1 MAIVAQ
7 EPNPSLNVTG
17 PAYELPPNRP
27 IAGSRP
33 PPQPPVKPPRASMRN
48 AKQAVMR
55 VQTRPELTHLC
66 EHFDV
71 VVDSTL
77 KSPFQLR
84 AGRQIALAPQ
94 VAALETAAAVALRH
108 CAEIDLLRRLND
120 LPTGDQTELDIAVI
134 ALRVAALYM
143 RAQPKE
149 LRQACEG
156 ILPSFLTELYVAGAQ
171 SVPFALAAERE
182 QLCRVL
188 PQLLPLGGQEPP
200 TTAVKMAELDAALA
214 ALRTLGTIAGPTD
227 YLLISDGDTRLDLDS
242 LSRLNQYGCSPKP
255 RAAINF
261 SSTTA
266 SSISQKSFDEVE
278 ILRQQLLRDAR
289 MGFAN
294 EVERTELG
302 VIKAKILALAG
313 CAEGDGAEII
323 VAASGTDTLLTASQL
338 AQSRAFAGGG
348 DGQSPKLTILVP
360 GIDETGSG
368 IPQAAVLRHYNARTA
383 LGEPVDRD
391 AGIDGSSFPLLSL
404 TTVPV
409 RRDDGMPLDAD
420 AIDAAVTHAA
430 EATIAA
436 GERVLLHLI
445 DVSKTGL
452 ILPSVACVDRLARR
466 FSGKLD
472 VVVDACQLRLS
483 PITLQAYL
491 RRGWLVSLTGSK
503 FLTGPAFAGALI
515 VPPSWVTSLRNAAGL
530 PIGFIAQSARQ
541 HWPDDW
547 GHMCRQL
554 TMRRQPGLLLRWRA
568 ALTENAQFEA
578 LSELKKRDRLSEF
591 ARGVE
596 AQLSNAEY
604 CTQLAA
610 PPLDRAVLGQG
621 QSWDLLPS
629 IFTFT
634 LHHLAT
640 GQALTMDDAKR
651 VHRWLNSDLGNCFDA
666 VDRDVA
672 STICHVGQPVAA
684 GRRDGQ
690 VIGALRIAASVRS
703 LVKEN
708 VEEPLAQ
715 VAIVLKK
722 TSLIIRHLDRL
733 RGEADRLAR

>member
-1 MAIVAQ
+1 MAIVTQ
-7 EPNPSLNVTG
+7 ESNASSNVTG
-17 PAYELPPNRP
+17 PPYELPPEMP
-27 IAGSRP
+27 IGGSRP
-33 PPQPPVKPPRASMRN
+33 PPRVKPPRASMRN
-48 AKQAVMR
+48 SKQAIMR

-71 VVDSTL
+71 IVDTAL
-77 KSPFQLR
+77 KFPFQLR
-84 AGRQIALAPQ
+84 AGRQIALAPNI
-94 VAALETAAAVALRH
+94 AALETAAAVALRH

-120 LPTGDQTELDIAVI
+120 LPTGDQTELDVAVI

-156 ILPSFLTELYVAGAQ
+156 ILPSFLTDLYVAGAQ
-171 SVPFALAAERE
+171 SVPFALATERE

-200 TTAVKMAELDAALA
+200 AAAVKMAELDAALT
-214 ALRTLGTIAGPTD
+214 ALRALGTIAGPTD

-255 RAAINF
+255 RAAIEF

-302 VIKAKILALAG
+302 RVKAKILALAG
-313 CAEGDGAEII
+313 CTEGDCAEII
-323 VAASGTDTLLTASQL
+323 IAASGTDTLLTASQL
-338 AQSRAFAGGG
+338 AQSRAFAPGG
-348 DGQSPKLTILVP
+348 DAQSHKLMIIVP
-360 GIDETGSG
+360 GTDETGSG
-368 IPQAAVLRHYNARTA
+368 VPQAAVLRHYNARTA
-383 LGEPVDRD
+383 LGEPVDLA

-404 TTVPV
+404 ASVAV
-409 RRDDGMPLDAD
+409 RGDDGVLLDGD
-420 AIDAAVTHAA
+420 AIDTAVTRAA
-430 EATIAA
+430 EAAIAA
-436 GERVLLHLI
+436 GERVLLHVI

-515 VPPSWVTSLRNAAGL
+515 IPPSWVASLRSAAGL

-568 ALTENAQFEA
+568 ALSENARFEA

-591 ARGVE
+591 AKGVE
-596 AQLSNAEY
+596 EQLSKDEH
-604 CTQLAA
+604 CTQLAT

-621 QSWDLLPS
+621 PSWDLLPS

-634 LHHLAT
+634 LRDRAT
-640 GQALTMDDAKR
+640 EQVLTMDDAKR
-651 VHRWLNSDLGNCFDA
+651 VHRWLNRDLGNLFDA

-690 VIGALRIAASVRS
+690 AIGALRIAASVRS
-703 LVKEN
+703 LAKDN

-722 TSLIIRHLDRL
+722 TALILRHLDRL

>member
-1 MAIVAQ
+1 
-7 EPNPSLNVTG
+7 
-17 PAYELPPNRP
+17 
-27 IAGSRP
+27 
-33 PPQPPVKPPRASMRN
+33 MRN
-48 AKQAVMR
+48 AKQAIMR

-71 VVDSTL
+71 VVDPAL
-77 KSPFQLR
+77 KFAFQLR

-143 RAQPKE
+143 RTQPKE

-156 ILPSFLTELYVAGAQ
+156 ILPAFLTELYVAGAQ
-171 SVPFALAAERE
+171 SVPFALATERE

-200 TTAVKMAELDAALA
+200 STVVKMAELDAALT
-214 ALRTLGTIAGPTD
+214 ALRALGTIAGPTD

-242 LSRLNQYGCSPKP
+242 LNRLNQYGCSPKP
-255 RAAINF
+255 RAAIEL

-266 SSISQKSFDEVE
+266 SSISQKSFDDVE

-294 EVERTELG
+294 EVEHTELG
-302 VIKAKILALAG
+302 LIKAKILALAG

-323 VAASGTDTLLTASQL
+323 IAASGTDTLLTASQL
-338 AQSRAFAGGG
+338 AQSRAFAAGG
-348 DGQSPKLTILVP
+348 DGQSAKLTVVVP
-360 GIDETGSG
+360 ALEETGSG

-404 TTVPV
+404 ASVAV
-409 RRDDGMPLDAD
+409 RDQDGALLDAD
-420 AIDAAVTHAA
+420 LIDGSVTVAVEAA
-430 EATIAA
+430 IAA
-436 GERVLLHLI
+436 GERVLLHLL

-515 VPPSWVTSLRNAAGL
+515 VPPSWVASLRSAAGL

-578 LSELKKRDRLSEF
+578 LTELKKRDRLVEF
-591 ARGVE
+591 AKGVAE
-596 AQLSNAEY
+596 QLANAGH
-604 CTQLAA
+604 CTEIAA

-634 LHHLAT
+634 LHDRGT
-640 GQALTMDDAKR
+640 GQALAMDDAKL
-651 VHRWLNSDLGNCFDA
+651 VHRWLNRDLSNFFDA

-672 STICHVGQPVAA
+672 STICHVGQPVAV

-703 LVKEN
+703 LVKDTI
-708 VEEPLAQ
+708 EEPLAQ

-722 TSLIIRHLDRL
+722 TALILRHLDRL